1 MRKHVHTRRRSSL
14 WWLQPVISQTLLGGR
29 SSFSEESSKS
39 KGKKQTSKRDNGK
52 AESGCT
58 GCLASGTS
66 LPAAEGESAR
76 ERRVPACAQRGSPA
90 AGKGVERQR
99 SARPQPRPAALCPLT
114 WRGLSHQ
121 PCWLRRRRW
130 GGCVRRG
137 ESEREAGGGRDA
149 G

>member
-1 MRKHVHTRRRSSL
+1 VRKHVHTRRRSSL

-66 LPAAEGESAR
+66 LPAAEGRVSPRAAR
-76 ERRVPACAQRGSPA
+76 PGLRTARLARSGE
-90 AGKGVERQR
+90 GVERQR